1 MDGYDFVHEDGY
13 DSEHGEEERRKKA
26 KVAVVKF
33 WMDLQFMMVWMSI
46 MMQGLVTLCSRRRGL
61 TSRYVLQFQEHRN
74 NIFRLV
80 YQDDSTCHHLL
91 RMNRARFNKLC
102 QMLKTIG
109 GLNDTNN
116 MLADEQV
123 AMFLHILAHHAKNRV
138 IRKMFGRSAEV
149 ISRHY
154 HNVLNAVLRLQGVL
168 LKRPV
173 PIPAD
178 STNYRWKYF
187 EVYN

>member
-1 MDGYDFVHEDGY
+1 MSWYAEMDGYDFVHEDGY
-13 DSEHGEEERRKKA
+13 DSEHEEEERRKKS
-26 KVAVVKF
+26 KVPVVKF

-109 GLNDTNN
+109 RLNDTNN
-116 MLADEQV
+116 KLADEHV
-123 AMFLHILAHHAKNRV
+123 AMFLHIIAHYAKNRV
-138 IRKMFGRSAEV
+138 IRNIFGRSAKV

-154 HNVLNAVLRLQGVL
+154 HNVLNVVLRLQSVL
-168 LKRPV
+168 LKRPE
-173 PIPAD
+173 PILAD
-178 STNYRWKYF
+178 STNYRW
-187 EVYN
+187 